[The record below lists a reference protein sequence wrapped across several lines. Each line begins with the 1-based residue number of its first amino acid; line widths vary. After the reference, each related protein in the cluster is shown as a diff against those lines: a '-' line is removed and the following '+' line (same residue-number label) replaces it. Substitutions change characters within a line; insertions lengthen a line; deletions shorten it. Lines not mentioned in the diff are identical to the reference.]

1 VAEIL
6 RRLSGRARDLEVLS
20 HVLARFERERFESGR
35 LAELQARLAAEG
47 GAPSRQ
53 IARLGRLIALL
64 DQARNPMV
72 GILAAPVLWTSH
84 CAYAIERWRQ
94 KSGAH
99 VAEWI
104 EAVGELEALSS
115 LASYAAE
122 HPADPFPELA
132 PAGPVFDGAG
142 VAHPLLPESS
152 VVRNDVRLDSGQR
165 LLVVSGS
172 NMSGKSTL
180 LRAVGL
186 NTVLAWAGAP
196 VRCERLRVSRLQVG
210 SSLRVQDSVLDGKS
224 RFYAEI
230 TRLRQLMDL
239 AAQDPPLLF
248 LLDELL
254 SGTNSHDRQIGSEA
268 VLRTMVERGVIGF
281 VTTHD
286 LALAQVADALAPHAA
301 NVHFEDHIE
310 NGRIAFDYR
319 MRTGVVEK
327 SNAIELMRA
336 VGLPV

>member
-1 VAEIL
+1 MATRHEVAEIL
-6 RRLSGRARDLEVLS
+6 ARLSGRARDLEVLAQ
-20 HVLARFERERFESGR
+20 VLARFEKEQFGKGR
-35 LAELQARLAAEG
+35 LVELQARLSAEG
-47 GAPSRQ
+47 EAPSRQ
-53 IARLGRLIALL
+53 IARLGRLIGLL

-94 KSGAH
+94 RSGRH

-104 EAVGELEALSS
+104 EAVGELEALMS

-122 HPADPFPELA
+122 HAEDPFPELVEE
-132 PAGPVFDGAG
+132 GPLFDGTG
-142 VAHPLLPESS
+142 VGHPLLGESA
-152 VVRNDVRLDSGQR
+152 VVRNDVRLDATMR

-186 NTVLAWAGAP
+186 NTVLAWAGGP
-196 VRCERLRVSRLQVG
+196 VRCGRLRVSRLQVG
-210 SSLRVQDSVLDGKS
+210 SSLRVQDSVLDGRS

-230 TRLRQLMDL
+230 T
-239 AAQDPPLLF
+239 LLF

-254 SGTNSHDRQIGSEA
+254 SGTNSHDRRIGSEA
-268 VLRTMVERGVIGF
+268 VLHALVGHGVIGF

-286 LALAQVADALAPHAA
+286 LALAHIAEGLGAQAR

-310 NGRIAFDYR
+310 DGRIAFDYR
-319 MRTGVVEK
+319 MREGVVKK